1 MRRVRFAID
10 GRGPFEGMMKF
21 GTIGDGEIEFV
32 AIPARAGEFAMPRT
46 VQVIP
51 EDDDPFE
58 APIIRITTDASRYDE
73 AADTMSGFVIFETV

>member
-10 GRGPFEGMMKF
+10 GRGPFEGMMTF
-21 GTIGDGEIEFV
+21 GSIGDGEIEFV
-32 AIPARAGEFAMPRT
+32 AIPARAGEFTVPRT

-58 APIIRITTDASRYDE
+58 ALIIRITTDASRSDE
-73 AADTMSGFVIFETV
+73 AAGTMSGFMIFETV